1 MKSVKITATYTIYEE
16 LAELP
21 KDIQNLMQ
29 QAINTRKNAYA
40 HYSNFYVGA
49 AVLLDSN
56 EIILGNNQEN
66 AAYPSGL
73 CAERVALF
81 SASAN
86 FPKAK
91 VKALAITASPKD
103 SSLSNPV
110 APCGSCRQVIAEYEF
125 KQQKQLP
132 IYFMGKVGKIIKVN
146 SIKDLL
152 PLAFDKTFL

>member
-1 MKSVKITATYTIYEE
+1 MKSINITATYTIYEN

-21 KDIQNLMQ
+21 ESIQNLMK
-29 QAINTRKNAYA
+29 QAIMARKNAYA
-40 HYSNFYVGA
+40 PYSKFLVGA
-49 AVLLDSN
+49 AVLLNNSQ
-56 EIILGNNQEN
+56 IILGNNQEN

-86 FPKAK
+86 FPKTK
-91 VKALAITASPKD
+91 IKALAITASPKD
-103 SSLSNPV
+103 GILSNPV
-110 APCGSCRQVIAEYEF
+110 APCGACRQVIAEYEF
-125 KQQKQLP
+125 KQQNPLP
-132 IYFMGKVGKIIKVN
+132 IYFMGKVGKIIKTN

>member
-1 MKSVKITATYTIYEE
+1 MKSVNITATYTIYNE

-21 KDIQNLMQ
+21 ESIKNLMK
-29 QAINTRKNAYA
+29 QAVVARKSAYA
-40 HYSNFYVGA
+40 PYSNFLVGA
-49 AVLLDSN
+49 AVLLKN
-56 EIILGNNQEN
+56 NKIILGNNQEN

-86 FPKAK
+86 FPKTK
-91 VKALAITASPKD
+91 IKALAITASPKNGN
-103 SSLSNPV
+103 LSNPV

-125 KQQKQLP
+125 KQQSALP
-132 IYFMGKVGKIIKVN
+132 IYFMGKTGIIIKVN
-146 SIKDLL
+146 TIKDLL